1 MPTKPEPD
9 EVQLPIC
16 EDISAYGAPSVSLL
30 RMEWPSDV
38 SERGLPLIQSSEP
51 PALHSHKMGFSRFAT
66 YGELRIFERDVSAPE
81 IGIGLKD
88 PPAQWRLNMAPPSY
102 RNLQDAGV
110 TGKETEW

>member
-1 MPTKPEPD
+1 MSKEPERD
-9 EVQLPIC
+9 KVQQN
-16 EDISAYGAPSVSLL
+16 GGKAPSVHEAPSISLL
-30 RMEWPSDV
+30 RMEGPSDI
-38 SERGLPLIQSSEP
+38 SERSLPLIQSSEP

-66 YGELRIFERDVSAPE
+66 YGELHVFERDVSAPE

-88 PPAQWRLNMAPPSY
+88 PPVQWRLKMAPPSH